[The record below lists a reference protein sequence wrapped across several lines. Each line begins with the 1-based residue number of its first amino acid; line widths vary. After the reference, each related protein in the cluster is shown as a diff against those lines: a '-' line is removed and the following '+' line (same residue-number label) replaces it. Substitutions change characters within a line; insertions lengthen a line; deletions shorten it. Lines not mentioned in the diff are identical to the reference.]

1 MFKVRI
7 FKLIS
12 RVYIHE
18 GSPLILKKLQR
29 CNKLLNLFISEAVVR
44 QETDDF
50 RKIIILKD
58 IKQEENTSADYRMT
72 ELYTITFGERFI
84 LEPYLEGILG
94 FAEAVKRSENC
105 ENYHSVAETVVE
117 QIIEIYEILHNTSKI
132 KRKNIKYPIPNQ
144 LNFKLISQNM
154 NADFERKRRLRS
166 VILETIYMK

>member
-29 CNKLLNLFISEAVVR
+29 CNKLLNLFINEAVVR

-58 IKQEENTSADYRMT
+58 IKQEENTPADYRMT

-94 FAEAVKRSENC
+94 FAESVKRSENC
-105 ENYHSVAETVVE
+105 ETYHSVAETVVE
-117 QIIEIYEILHNTSKI
+117 QII
-132 KRKNIKYPIPNQ
+132 
-144 LNFKLISQNM
+144 
-154 NADFERKRRLRS
+154 
-166 VILETIYMK
+166 